1 MAVSTIAKT
10 TLLSTPKLHLMS
22 WPSQRHDEHAN
33 VVRDAYARLTHD
45 QLVLFLTIRSL
56 PTHGTDVELA
66 GRLAHYDLQMY
77 NFPNLSN
84 NNSIQ
89 PKTTNGS
96 VPPALSPGVNGVQK
110 PRQSSLV
117 DLPIEILADILDNLG
132 DWELSRAVGL
142 PTSLHRPLE
151 WSHAS
156 STDEAMLTG
165 FVPLI
170 RASDPARCPPTV
182 LGATVAVRFGYTH
195 VLEMLMHSY
204 RQHFSSWFKDDI
216 IPIVASHH
224 GRTGVLTWW
233 KHAVDAQLLPAPKSF
248 AISQAIDGACR
259 NGVTAS
265 LDWWAASQ
273 IPLDYSEA
281 ALESASAKNHIAVLE
296 WWRRSGLPLKIGRVM
311 DMASSA
317 GHVTVLDWWLRSN
330 LEFKYDR
337 TALHHAS
344 MHGKVDV
351 LQWWLESG
359 LQMIFDQDALT
370 LATRHNRPE
379 VLEWWN
385 RSGLPAQYRICD
397 IEEALE
403 DAIGG
408 GEAAR
413 VWWRKKGVNFN
424 ANDTEW
430 MKLQTLN

>member
-1 MAVSTIAKT
+1 MPWS
-10 TLLSTPKLHLMS
+10 
-22 WPSQRHDEHAN
+22 SQRQDEPLKL
-33 VVRDAYARLTHD
+33 VQDAYARLTHD
-45 QLVLFLTIRSL
+45 QLVLFSTIRLL
-56 PTHGTDVELA
+56 PTHGTDAELA
-66 GRLAHYDLQMY
+66 SRLAQHDLGTY
-77 NFPNLSN
+77 HFPESSN
-84 NNSIQ
+84 TLIHQ
-89 PKTTNGS
+89 AKAINGS
-96 VPPALSPGVNGVQK
+96 LTLVSPATVNGAQK
-110 PRQSSLV
+110 TRQARLV

-151 WSHAS
+151 WSQAS
-156 STDEAMLTG
+156 STDEAMLAG

-182 LGATVAVRFGYTH
+182 LGATAAVRFGYTH
-195 VLEMLMHSY
+195 VLDMLLHSFPNY
-204 RQHFSSWFKDDI
+204 FQIWFKDDLV
-216 IPIVASHH
+216 PIVASHH

-233 KHAVDAQLLPAPKSF
+233 KHAVDTQLLPRPRPYSVA
-248 AISQAIDGACR
+248 QAIDGACR
-259 NGVTAS
+259 TGATAS
-265 LDWWAASQ
+265 LDWWVKSRF
-273 IPLDYSEA
+273 PLEYTEG
-281 ALESASAKNHIAVLE
+281 ALESASAKNHVAVLE

-317 GHVTVLDWWLRSN
+317 GHVAVLDWWLRSN

-337 TALHHAS
+337 TAMHHAS

-379 VLEWWN
+379 VLEWWDQ
-385 RSGLPAQYRICD
+385 SGLPAQYRICD